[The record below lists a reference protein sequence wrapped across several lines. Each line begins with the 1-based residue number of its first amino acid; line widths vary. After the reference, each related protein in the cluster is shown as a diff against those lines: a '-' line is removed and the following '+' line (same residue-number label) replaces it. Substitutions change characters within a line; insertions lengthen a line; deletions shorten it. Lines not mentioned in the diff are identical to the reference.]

1 MRKAL
6 VTATAI
12 LALSGCCLD
21 SSYSVRGVVPTNIII
36 KNNTNN
42 TINIEKFYAAPDAN
56 AMFSMESFRL
66 HPSEDSEVLQM
77 TISSFDAIVD
87 RKFYFFGAC
96 EGSESQLSP
105 GENFRLERSEGYW
118 LATIIIDDCSYFHPQ
133 EKL

>member
-1 MRKAL
+1 MKKL
-6 VTATAI
+6 LIIIVLLTIST
-12 LALSGCCLD
+12 GCCFD
-21 SSYSVRGVVPTNIII
+21 YSYSIRGVVPTNIII

-42 TINIEKFYAAPDAN
+42 TINIEEFYATPEAN
-56 AMFSMESFRL
+56 AAFFMRNFRL

-87 RKFYFFGAC
+87 RKFYFVGAC

-133 EKL
+133 ENL